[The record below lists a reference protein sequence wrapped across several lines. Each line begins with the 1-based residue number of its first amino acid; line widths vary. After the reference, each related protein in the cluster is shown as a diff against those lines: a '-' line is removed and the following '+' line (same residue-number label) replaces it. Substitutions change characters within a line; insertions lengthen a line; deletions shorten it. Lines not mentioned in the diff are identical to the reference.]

1 MTEETQTVPSR
12 PRAPQ
17 PANPTKK
24 LVHDAEQQARG
35 QSNRMSILV
44 AIGTR
49 PEAIKMIP
57 VIRALQHSDAFFPI
71 VISTGQHE
79 ELVADLFHEAG
90 MRIDATLHAS
100 RREAGV
106 VPSLNE
112 MVARIIVGID
122 RLWSAKSVP
131 EDMRADGR
139 RGPQGAIACLVHGD
153 TSSASAAA
161 LAAFNLQIPVVHVE
175 AGLRTS
181 NLMEPFP
188 EEGNRQ
194 IISRLAAVH
203 FAPTAANKAN
213 LIHEGIDFDRI
224 VVTGNT
230 SIDMMMLAAEHEG
243 DFGPGLQEIYEDQAR
258 RVVLVTAHRREN
270 WGEGLEGVAEAL
282 ERLSV
287 RYPETAFVVP
297 MHPNPIAR
305 QPLLE
310 RLGEHR
316 NVYLVEPRDYFSF
329 MRLIA
334 RSSLIITDSGGVQE
348 EAPALGIPVLVTR
361 SVTERSEGVAAGT
374 LELVGTDPGHIVLSA
389 SLVLDRSDTELAAA
403 RANAPLNPYGDGRA
417 AERIVQALAQ
427 VRRGGAM
434 PDQFEGDTLQDAVF
448 RHMNRTDLLARR
460 RGRA

>member
-1 MTEETQTVPSR
+1 MTEQNRGQHSKQ
-12 PRAPQ
+12 A
-17 PANPTKK
+17 ANPTKR
-24 LVHDAEQQARG
+24 LVHDAEEQASEQG
-35 QSNRMSILV
+35 GRMSILV

-57 VIRALQHSDAFFPI
+57 VIRALQQSEDFFPI

-79 ELVADLFHEAG
+79 ELVAELFREAG

-112 MVARIIVGID
+112 MVARIIMGID
-122 RLWSAKSVP
+122 RLWAAKSVP
-131 EDMRADGR
+131 EGMRADGR
-139 RGPQGAIACLVHGD
+139 RGPRGAIACIVHGD

-161 LAAFNLQIPVVHVE
+161 LAAFNLQIPVIHVE

-213 LIHEGIDFDRI
+213 LVREGVDFDRI

-230 SIDMMMLAAEHEG
+230 SIDMLLLAAGREG
-243 DFGPGLQEIYEDQAR
+243 DFGPGLQEVYEDQAR

-282 ERLSV
+282 VRLSKH
-287 RYPETAFVVP
+287 YPETAFVVP

-305 QPLLE
+305 QPLQARLAE
-310 RLGEHR
+310 RR

-361 SVTERSEGVAAGT
+361 SVTERSEGVVAGT
-374 LELVGTDPGHIVLSA
+374 LELVGTDPDHIALSA
-389 SLVLDRSDTELAAA
+389 SLVLDRSDAELAAA
-403 RANAPLNPYGDGRA
+403 RAAAPLNPYGDGRA
-417 AERIVQALAQ
+417 AERIVRALAQ
-427 VRRGGAM
+427 VRRGGSM
-434 PDQFEGDTLQDAVF
+434 PEQFEGDTLRDAVF
-448 RHMNRTDLLARR
+448 RHMNRGDLLARR
-460 RGRA
+460 RGDA